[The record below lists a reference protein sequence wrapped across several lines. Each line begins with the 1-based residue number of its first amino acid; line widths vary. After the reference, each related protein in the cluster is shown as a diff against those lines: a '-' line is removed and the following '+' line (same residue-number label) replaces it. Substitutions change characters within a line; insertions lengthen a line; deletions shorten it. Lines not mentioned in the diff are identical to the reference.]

1 MDMAVANLFKHEI
14 RFELKAEGID
24 LYEPMCFKRTR
35 YYESPF
41 LENVKSLGL
50 KNVNDLCLI
59 LCKPFV
65 LYLLSKIAH
74 EDHVIPIDNVTIM
87 VGVIDL
93 GDQRGLTRYRFENP
107 LDSPELF
114 STHADVDSCSF
125 PDRLLNERTLV
136 FVEATCYYIC
146 SNRREEARFRSEFNY
161 DRYWQY
167 PLSIEQYLN
176 TSDDDLPFEEVY
188 DSEYTDG
195 EEEYTPPTETYR
207 QDCCVICLEAKPNIL
222 YLDCGHIAI
231 CDSCDCLKKTGRHKC
246 DVCRSRVFERVKI

>member
-1 MDMAVANLFKHEI
+1 MDMAVANLFKHKI
-14 RFELKAEGID
+14 RFELKAEGIN

-41 LENVKSLGL
+41 LENVESLGL
-50 KNVNDLCLI
+50 KNVNDLCSI

-65 LYLLSKIAH
+65 LYLLSKITH

-146 SNRREEARFRSEFNY
+146 SNLREEARFRSEFNY
-161 DRYWQY
+161 DRYWRH
-167 PLSIEQYLN
+167 PLSIEEYLN
-176 TSDDDLPFEEVY
+176 TSNDDLPFEEIY
-188 DSEYTDG
+188 E

-207 QDCCVICLEAKPNIL
+207 QDCCVICLESKPNIL
-222 YLDCGHIAI
+222 YLDCGHIAV
-231 CDSCDCLKKTGRHKC
+231 CDSCDRLKKTGRHKC